1 MENIIQV
8 DLFLGKYLD
17 KMKWMEN
24 LFYIF
29 KAISEM
35 LVIYFKIIPKFIYD
49 LFFIQKSILESGIY
63 RKQPFG
69 LLSSISVAFGGPRS
83 QTLSNERTLSG

>member
-49 LFFIQKSILESGIY
+49 LFFIQRAFLNLVFIANS
-63 RKQPFG
+63 
-69 LLSSISVAFGGPRS
+69 LLDF
-83 QTLSNERTLSG
+83 